1 MARSATRTP
10 TTVPLPDRVAP
21 QLTQLVDAA
30 PDGDDWLH
38 ELKYDGYRMHSR
50 LDRGAVKLLTRTG
63 LDWTHKYPAIAE
75 TVAELDARQ
84 AYLDG
89 ELCGVG
95 ADGITMFNIVQLAS
109 DSGNAA
115 ALVFFLF
122 DLLYLDGE
130 DLRAQPLIDRKKW
143 LRTLLSNAAPCL
155 RYSDHVIGQ
164 GPAFYEKACAMHVEG
179 SSRNEPMR
187 PTRPATVG
195 YGAR

>member
-30 PDGDDWLH
+30 PDGDNWLH
-38 ELKYDGYRMHSR
+38 ELKYDCYRMHAR
-50 LDRGAVKLLTRTG
+50 LDRGAVKLLTRTD

-122 DLLYLDGE
+122 DLLYLDV
-130 DLRAQPLIDRKKW
+130 RVPVDR
-143 LRTLLSNAAPCL
+143 
-155 RYSDHVIGQ
+155 DHGFQ
-164 GPAFYEKACAMHVEG
+164 RKAIIQSSGRRSRIPVEG
-179 SSRNEPMR
+179 DHPLE
-187 PTRPATVG
+187 
-195 YGAR
+195 